1 MAYKYETVIGL
12 EIHAELST
20 NSKLFCNCE
29 VKFGSAANT
38 QTCPICLGM
47 PGVLPVMNQRAVEFS
62 IRAALGLN
70 CKIAS
75 YSKFDRK
82 NYFYPDLPKGYQI
95 SQYDLPLAYDGYVDY
110 ELEGETKRVCINRI
124 HLEEDAGKL
133 VHADVTGNP
142 NQSYVD
148 FNRSCVPLLEI
159 VSEPDLRSPEEAI
172 AYWRAVK
179 EILEYVEVSDCNME
193 EGSFRCDANISLR
206 PVGSKEL
213 GTRTE
218 LKNKN
223 SFQHV
228 LTALEYEEKRQARIL
243 DQGDEV
249 VQETVLFDISTGRTA
264 PMRSKEEAHDY
275 RYFPEPDLV
284 PFEVDAAEVERI
296 RAALPELPAE
306 RRQRF
311 VSEYGIPTYDA
322 EFLTATRQ
330 LADFFDETAGLSSD
344 PKASSNWIMGDLSSL
359 LNNAGIEIQDAK
371 VTPNHLSELIQLIK
385 DQTISG
391 KIAKSVLPDV
401 FETGKT
407 PKQIVEEKG
416 LSQISDASAIESIV
430 DQAIEDNPGP
440 AQDYR
445 DGKQKAIGFLVG
457 QVMKATRGKA
467 NPQMV
472 NQLLRQKLEG

>member
-1 MAYKYETVIGL
+1 M
-12 EIHAELST
+12 
-20 NSKLFCNCE
+20 
-29 VKFGSAANT
+29 
-38 QTCPICLGM
+38 
-47 PGVLPVMNQRAVEFS
+47 
-62 IRAALGLN
+62 
-70 CKIAS
+70 
-75 YSKFDRK
+75 
-82 NYFYPDLPKGYQI
+82 
-95 SQYDLPLAYDGYVDY
+95 
-110 ELEGETKRVCINRI
+110 
-124 HLEEDAGKL
+124 
-133 VHADVTGNP
+133 
-142 NQSYVD
+142 
-148 FNRSCVPLLEI
+148 PLLEI
-159 VSEPDLRSPEEAI
+159 VSEPDLRTPAEAI

-243 DQGDEV
+243 DQGGEV
-249 VQETVLFDISTGRTA
+249 VQETVLFDINTGRTA
-264 PMRSKEEAHDY
+264 SMRSKEEAHDY

-306 RRQRF
+306 RRKRF
-311 VSEYGIPTYDA
+311 VEEYNIPTYDA

-330 LADFFDETAGLSSD
+330 MADFFDETARLSSD
-344 PKASSNWIMGDLSSL
+344 PKSSSNWIMGDLSGL

-371 VTPNHLSELIQLIK
+371 VTSAHLSELIQLIK
-385 DQTISG
+385 NQTISG

-407 PKQIVEEKG
+407 PKQLVEEKG

-430 DQAIEDNPGP
+430 DQAIEENPGP

-472 NQLLRQKLEG
+472 NQLLQQKLDG